1 MFHRVV
7 LAIIVLAA
15 VAPAPIAAAGDSPP
29 ATPQPETP
37 PDHPDARI
45 VAALPDPAT
54 PDDRG
59 EFVVVRAPEGTNL
72 TLDDGEQRVSFVA
85 PGGAV
90 AVTSN
95 PEATANLTDYP
106 VVSPGL
112 ALANG
117 GEEVTLTVD
126 GNVAD
131 RLVYDRTKENE
142 RLERRDGAWSW
153 WPRTLPRRPVTTH
166 GPANATLFVL
176 PDSPTMPL
184 ETLRAA
190 DDRLLLAGY
199 VVSSS
204 RVADE
209 LVAAR
214 ERGVRVEVLVDDAP
228 VGGFP
233 RASARLLD
241 RLVAAGVTV
250 RVVGDPHSFH
260 HAKYAV
266 SDDAALVTTENWKP
280 AGTGGQKSRG
290 WGVVVSSRSVATDLA
305 ATFADD
311 ATLPATRPWESYRV
325 GREFVV
331 TERAN
336 GSYPSRVAPKTL
348 RADRI
353 SVVRAPD
360 NAQRAVVSRLDAADR
375 RIDVIQPTVEDD
387 GPFVVAL
394 KRAAKRGVRV
404 RLLLGSVWYVDDEN
418 RELADRLNR
427 WADRTGN
434 PLSVRL
440 ARPAGRYGAIHAKG
454 VVADDTVVVGS
465 LNWNTHSATQNRELS
480 VAIADPVA
488 ATYYREVFEADWNA
502 SRDGARPV
510 LVGAAAIA
518 VLVGL
523 VALRRVEFEK

>member
-7 LAIIVLAA
+7 LAIILFAA
-15 VAPAPIAAAGDSPP
+15 VAPAPIAAAGDHP
-29 ATPQPETP
+29 TETP
-37 PDHPDARI
+37 PDHPDVRI
-45 VAALPDPAT
+45 VAAVPDPAT
-54 PDDRG
+54 PDDSG
-59 EFVVVRAPEGTNL
+59 EFVVVRAPEGTRL
-72 TLDDGEQRVSFVA
+72 TLDDGEQQVTFVA

-90 AVTSN
+90 AVTSS
-95 PEATANLTDYP
+95 PTATANLTAHP

-117 GEEVTLTVD
+117 GETVTLSVD
-126 GNVAD
+126 GVVTD
-131 RLVYDRTKENE
+131 RLVYDRSREGE
-142 RLERRDGAWSW
+142 RLERRDGAWTW

-176 PDSPTMPL
+176 PDSPTIPL
-184 ETLRAA
+184 ETLRSA
-190 DDRLLLAGY
+190 DERLLLAGY

-209 LVAAR
+209 LVAAH

-233 RASARLLD
+233 RASARVLD
-241 RLVAAGVTV
+241 RLVAAGITV
-250 RVVGDPHSFH
+250 HVVGDPHSFH

-266 SDDAALVTTENWKP
+266 SDDDTLVTTENWKP
-280 AGTGGQKSRG
+280 AGVGGQKSRG
-290 WGVVVSSRSVATDLA
+290 WGVVVASPAVATDLA

-311 ATLPATRPWESYRV
+311 ENLPATHPWERYRI

-336 GSYPSRVAPKTL
+336 GTYPSRVSPRTVH
-348 RADRI
+348 ADRI
-353 SVVRAPD
+353 AVIRAPD
-360 NAQRAVVSRLDAADR
+360 NAEPAVVSRLDAADR
-375 RIDVIQPTVEDD
+375 RIDVIQPSVEAG
-387 GPFVVAL
+387 GPFVLAL
-394 KRAAKRGVRV
+394 KRAATRGVRV
-404 RLLLGSVWYVDDEN
+404 RLLLGSAWYVDDEN
-418 RELADRLNR
+418 RELAERLNR

-454 VVADDTVVVGS
+454 VVADDTIIVGS
-465 LNWNTHSATQNRELS
+465 LNWNRHSAHENREVS
-480 VAIADPVA
+480 VALTDSAA
-488 ATYYREVFEADWNA
+488 ATYYRDVFEADWNA
-502 SRDGARPV
+502 SNDGPRPV
-510 LVGAAAIA
+510 LVGAAAVA

-523 VALRRVEFEK
+523 AALRRVEFEE